1 MKRAQ
6 SLIEDFVVPT
16 SEWNYLKLEKEVMIK
31 DKLSQDLSL
40 FYTVEDVKNLFK
52 WQTEAPGYMKLFSKI
67 CVFLSGR
74 LMVRLVDDLPEEE
87 PLMISPDLFESPQDF
102 EMIAQA
108 TLANTNIFNY
118 LSEDKSARERL
129 YSVCMWDTVV

>member
-1 MKRAQ
+1 MNRAQ
-6 SLIEDFVVPT
+6 ILLDNFVEPT
-16 SEWNYLKLEKEVMIK
+16 TEWKYHKLDKEVIIK

-40 FYTVEDVKNLFK
+40 FYTVEDVRNLFK
-52 WQTEAPGYMKLFSKI
+52 WQTEAPGYIKLFSKI

-74 LMVRLVDDLPEEE
+74 LMVSLVDNLPDEE
-87 PLMISPDLFESPQDF
+87 PLMICPDLFECPQDF

-118 LSEDKSARERL
+118 LSEDTSARDRL
-129 YSVCMWDTVV
+129 YNVCMWDNVV

>member
-6 SLIEDFVVPT
+6 SLVEDFVVPT
-16 SEWNYLKLEKEVMIK
+16 SEWKYLKLEKEVMIK

-74 LMVRLVDDLPEEE
+74 LMVSLVDDLPDEE

-102 EMIAQA
+102 EMIA
-108 TLANTNIFNY
+108 
-118 LSEDKSARERL
+118 
-129 YSVCMWDTVV
+129 

>member
-1 MKRAQ
+1 
-6 SLIEDFVVPT
+6 
-16 SEWNYLKLEKEVMIK
+16 MIK

-74 LMVRLVDDLPEEE
+74 LMVNLVDDLPEEE